1 MDEARYGQKGS
12 VTRRWA
18 LTGSRPVMIR
28 QTEYQWAYAYGA
40 VNPVSGQSVAIIAP
54 TVNTEWMS
62 EYLRQ
67 LGEHL
72 GPSRRAVLVLDR
84 AGWHVSKKLA
94 VPANI
99 DLLFLP
105 PYSPELNCVERLWL
119 YLKSRYLANRV
130 YRDYEHLVEAGSAA
144 VVALTPAVIRSVC
157 RTGWI
162 RRTD

>member
-12 VTRRWA
+12 VTRLWA
-18 LTGSRPVMIR
+18 PTGSRPVMVR

-40 VNPVSGQSVAIIAP
+40 VNPASGQSVAIIAP

-62 EYLRQ
+62 EYLRI
-67 LGEHL
+67 LAEHL
-72 GPSRRAVLVLDR
+72 GPSRRAVLVLDQ

-105 PYSPELNCVERLWL
+105 PYSPEV
-119 YLKSRYLANRV
+119 
-130 YRDYEHLVEAGSAA
+130 AA
-144 VVALTPAVIRSVC
+144 A
-157 RTGWI
+157 TGWI
-162 RRTD
+162 ERTDEPRLVSVMKKPGEEAPPHPLRR